1 MCETAFHAWSYEE
14 NDKDYLNKQGGLSW
28 ITRKPELI
36 LKQVT
41 RQWS

>member
-1 MCETAFHAWSYEE
+1 MEKALPTWNYEE

-36 LKQVT
+36 SKQVT
-41 RQWS
+41 RQWN